1 MNSKYLMSGTN
12 KVKGQPHFNLVGRDT
27 ELDNMMKILLRKS
40 ASSVIMVGQ
49 GGVGC
54 SSISLG
60 VQKAKGLTTTSFDIT
75 HKRMW
80 WLDVDG
86 LFSNPE
92 DTPEEF
98 AKIMKVLALTPDK
111 DTILVVEDTRDFLEA
126 CTSTGNSS
134 FINQIVRE
142 IERGSFQ
149 VIFEVKD
156 HNLEFVLGSHGQM
169 KQLFTILEIKEPN
182 KEDLQ
187 QIVAAGSGALVSHHG
202 IKISEEAQTQA
213 VHLTTM
219 YPGKEASLA
228 RAQPEASLTL
238 LDRALS
244 TYRKAAHRTP
254 PAHILELMALV
265 DETNNPEDRKRL
277 EQEWAAWEVTKEEID
292 KACKLQTTGEQQIYQ
307 MQSKL
312 DELIEEKDT
321 KNPLGSNCPKQDKL
335 REKISMVQKMVKGA
349 VKQYET
355 ATKAINERLLLTE
368 QHVSTEFATLSGI
381 PTDKLNEDASA
392 KLMQLESKLKSAVY
406 GQDHVIDQ
414 LTDALLVSKVP
425 GLKAKGKPD
434 AAFMFCGS
442 SGVGKTE
449 LVKQLALQLKDD
461 EGAMVRFDMSEYKE
475 KFMVTSLI
483 GAPPGFQGY
492 GEGGVL
498 TNAVRKNP
506 HSIILFDEIEKAH
519 KDVFD
524 LFLQVLDDGRLTD
537 SMGRVVSFEHTT
549 LVFTTNTG
557 ASNFLDP
564 DMSYDDQMDNTMEAL
579 SEEYRA
585 EFLNRFNGRENI
597 VGFKALAPEIIQKI
611 ARGQLTKM
619 NRDMQQANV
628 RFSAFMKDE
637 DIERLVED
645 TYDPAHGARAIGGIF
660 NKRVY
665 PMFAKVIAKTDFTS
679 GVELKV
685 QVTYTDGQFDINVEE
700 V

>member
-1 MNSKYLMSGTN
+1 MSKDNLISGEDRL
-12 KVKGQPHFNLVGRDT
+12 KEQPHFNLVGRDE
-27 ELDNMMKILLRKS
+27 ELDNLMKILLRKS

-54 SSISLG
+54 SAIALG
-60 VQKAKGLTTTSFDIT
+60 LQQSKGLATTSFDIT

-92 DTPEEF
+92 KTAESFE
-98 AKIMKVLALTPDK
+98 KIMKVIAATPDN
-111 DTILVVEDTRDFLEA
+111 DTVLVVEDTRDFIEA
-126 CTSTGNSS
+126 CNTSGNSN
-134 FINQIVRE
+134 FINQIMSQV
-142 IERGSFQ
+142 ERGRFQ

-156 HNLEFVLGSHGQM
+156 HNLEFVLGSHGHM
-169 KQLFTILEIKEPN
+169 KQLFTILEIKEPT
-182 KEDLQ
+182 KENLGA
-187 QIVAAGSGALVSHHG
+187 IVAAGTKSLYEHHG
-202 IKISEEAQTQA
+202 IAVSEGAQTQA
-213 VHLTTM
+213 IHLTTM

-254 PAHILELMALV
+254 PAHILELMAKV
-265 DETNNPEDRKRL
+265 DESNDPEDKRQL
-277 EQEWAAWEVTKEEID
+277 EEAWREWEITKTSID
-292 KACKLQTTGEQQIYQ
+292 KACKMQAIAEQQLAQ
-307 MQSKL
+307 LESRLAKL
-312 DELIEEKDT
+312 AEKNAGGVMTTCPEQDDIHT
-321 KNPLGSNCPKQDKL
+321 KID
-335 REKISMVQKMVKGA
+335 MVKGTIKNA
-349 VKQYET
+349 VSKYDE

-368 QHVSTEFATLSGI
+368 LHINTEFANLSGI
-381 PTDKLNEDASA
+381 PTDKLNEDAA
-392 KLMQLESKLKSAVY
+392 DKLLQLEDKLKSAVY
-406 GQDHVIDQ
+406 GQDHVVSQ
-414 LTDALLVSKVP
+414 LTDALLVSQVP

-506 HSIILFDEIEKAH
+506 NAIILFDEIEKAH

-537 SMGRVVSFEHTT
+537 SMGRVVSFEHTI

-564 DMSYDDQMDNTMEAL
+564 DMSYDEQMDNTMESL
-579 SEEYRA
+579 GEEYRA

-597 VGFKALAPEIIQKI
+597 VGFKVLPVEVIQKI
-611 ARGQLTKM
+611 AKGQLYKM
-619 NRDMQQANV
+619 NKEMAENGLKFRAYMAEADV
-628 RFSAFMKDE
+628 
-637 DIERLVED
+637 ERLVDE

-665 PMFAKVIAKTDFTS
+665 PMFAKVIATTDFS
-679 GVELKV
+679 KAPNGLEVD
-685 QVTYTDGQFDINVEE
+685 VTYNDSKFDINVKE

>member
-1 MNSKYLMSGTN
+1 MKNELLVAGD
-12 KVKGQPHFNLVGRDT
+12 VKLQENPHFNLVGRDE
-27 ELDNMMKILLRKS
+27 ELDNIMKILLRKS

-54 SSISLG
+54 SAIALG
-60 VQKAKGLTTTSFDIT
+60 LQQAKGLTTTSFDIT

-86 LFSNPE
+86 LFSNPDQTAE
-92 DTPEEF
+92 SFE
-98 AKIMKVLALTPDK
+98 KIMKVLSATPDS
-111 DTILVVEDTRDFLEA
+111 DTVLIVEDTRDFLEA
-126 CTSTGNSS
+126 CNSTGNSN
-134 FINQIVRE
+134 FINQMMRQV
-142 IERGSFQ
+142 ERGSFQ

-156 HNLEFVLGSHGQM
+156 QNLEVVLGMHGHM
-169 KQLFTILEIKEPN
+169 KQLFTILEIKEPSKDN
-182 KEDLQ
+182 LIA
-187 QIVAAGSGALVSHHG
+187 IVEAGTKALHKHHG
-202 IKISEEAQTQA
+202 IAVSEEAQTQA

-254 PAHILELMALV
+254 PAHLLELMARV
-265 DETNNPEDRKRL
+265 DLSNDPEDRQQL
-277 EQEWAAWEVTKEEID
+277 DIMWAEWEVTKTDID
-292 KACKLQTTGEQQIYQ
+292 GACKLLSTGELQLAELQDKVA
-307 MQSKL
+307 KL
-312 DELIEEKDT
+312 AEHKGGGVMNNCPEQDELHRKIE
-321 KNPLGSNCPKQDKL
+321 
-335 REKISMVQKMVKGA
+335 MVQGVIKGA
-349 VKQYET
+349 SARYSK
-355 ATKAINERLLLTE
+355 ATEAINKNLKLTAA
-368 QHVSTEFATLSGI
+368 HINTEFASLSGI
-381 PTDKLNEDASA
+381 PTDKLNENAAD
-392 KLMQLESKLKSAVY
+392 KLLQLEDKLKTAVY
-406 GQDHVIDQ
+406 GQDHVISQ
-414 LTDALLVSKVP
+414 LVDALMVAQVP

-483 GAPPGFQGY
+483 GAPPGFAGY

-506 HSIILFDEIEKAH
+506 NAIILFDEIEKAH

-549 LVFTTNTG
+549 IVFTTNTG
-557 ASNFLDP
+557 ASNFLDT
-564 DMSYDDQMDNTMEAL
+564 DMSYDTQMDLTMDSL
-579 SEEYRA
+579 GEEYRA
-585 EFLNRFNGRENI
+585 EFLNRFNGRQNI
-597 VGFKALAPEIIQKI
+597 VGFKVLPVEVIHKI
-611 ARGQLTKM
+611 AKGQLTKM
-619 NRDMQQANV
+619 NKDMAENGV
-628 RFSAFMKDE
+628 KFLASMSD
-637 DIERLVED
+637 DDVTRLVAD
-645 TYDPAHGARAIGGIF
+645 TYDAAHGARAIGGIF

-665 PMFAKVIAKTDFTS
+665 PLFAKVIATTDFTKLTH
-679 GVELKV
+679 GLEVG
-685 QVTYTDGQFDINVEE
+685 VTYVDGEFDIDVHE